1 MSQWRYFFGE
11 IMITILEETTK
22 NPISKIGF
30 MAGVCWNSPT
40 DDAEKNYKRG
50 MDCIL
55 SEHGRTLEFPDV
67 ELVIDGY
74 SARCI
79 REWYTHIAGGPT
91 RLQSSTRYVKWTD
104 GFANNFVVPPTVQKT
119 FDSAEAKKAYDE
131 YCAAFQKLMDTFD
144 SFDVPKEDAAMFYPL
159 GMKTKIVDKRN
170 LRNLIEMSHQ
180 RLCSRAYWEY
190 RRLMKDICDALSSY
204 SDEWK
209 WIVENLMKAKCEV
222 TGFCKE
228 KKSCGRRPKNQD

>member
-1 MSQWRYFFGE
+1 MV
-11 IMITILEETTK
+11 TILEETTK
-22 NPISKIGF
+22 NPISKIGY
-30 MAGVCWNSPT
+30 MAGVCWNSPV

-55 SEHGRTLEFPDV
+55 SEHGRTFEFPDV

-91 RLQSSTRYVKWTD
+91 RLQSSTRYVKWQN
-104 GFANNFVVPPTVQKT
+104 GFAENFVLPPTVQKSMENSKVYESYKE
-119 FDSAEAKKAYDE
+119 FCSAFE
-131 YCAAFQKLMDTFD
+131 KLVGCMEE
-144 SFDVPKEDAAMFYPL
+144 SGVPKEDIAMFYPL

-170 LRNLIEMSHQ
+170 MRNLVEMSHQ
-180 RLCSRAYWEY
+180 RLCTRAYWEY
-190 RRLMKDICDALSSY
+190 RKLMKDICNALANY
-204 SDEWK
+204 SPEWK
-209 WIVENLMKAKCEV
+209 WIVENLMKPKCDV

-228 KKSCGRRPKNQD
+228 KKSCGRKPKLEQ

>member
-1 MSQWRYFFGE
+1 
-11 IMITILEETTK
+11 MITILEETTK
-22 NPISKIGF
+22 NPISKIGL

-104 GFANNFVVPPTVQKT
+104 GFAENFVIPPTV
-119 FDSAEAKKAYDE
+119 
-131 YCAAFQKLMDTFD
+131 
-144 SFDVPKEDAAMFYPL
+144 
-159 GMKTKIVDKRN
+159 
-170 LRNLIEMSHQ
+170 
-180 RLCSRAYWEY
+180 
-190 RRLMKDICDALSSY
+190 
-204 SDEWK
+204 
-209 WIVENLMKAKCEV
+209 
-222 TGFCKE
+222 
-228 KKSCGRRPKNQD
+228 KKSFEK

>member
-1 MSQWRYFFGE
+1 
-11 IMITILEETTK
+11 MITILEETTK
-22 NPISKIGF
+22 NPISKIGL

-91 RLQSSTRYVKWTD
+91 RLQSSTRYVKWND
-104 GFANNFVVPPTVQKT
+104 GFAENFVIPPTVKKSFESEET
-119 FDSAEAKKAYDE
+119 KKAYE
-131 YCAAFQKLMDTFD
+131 NFTASFEKLMD
-144 SFDVPKEDAAMFYPL
+144 SMENSGVPKEDIAMFYPL

-180 RLCSRAYWEY
+180 RLCTRAYWEY
-190 RRLMKDICDALSSY
+190 RNLMKDICAALSSY
-204 SDEWK
+204 SEEWK
-209 WIVENLMKAKCEV
+209 WIVENLMKPKCEV
-222 TGFCKE
+222 SGFCKE
-228 KKSCGRRPKNQD
+228 KKSCGRKPKAPADA